1 MGSFSLAF
9 TLFPQNDQVCPLRRP
24 HLCLGLFGVLLPR
37 TLTNQDYNY
46 NYTSTLQ
53 KAPQKGGPTRTL
65 PTQTCNHN
73 HNYTSTPQKVPKEG
87 SQTRTLP
94 LQVYNYNHNYN
105 YASTLQT
112 VPKEGGQT
120 RTLPLQVY
128 NYNHTTPSTLQT
140 VPKEGGPPRAKPLQT
155 HNHNY
160 NYSTTL
166 QKIEEK
172 RLPVSSHHQSQ
183 PVEASATYQAL
194 SSASITIRAAVAA
207 TILMTAQPPSLS
219 NVIFLLVPSLVGRYS
234 VSKICVL
241 LIY

>member
-1 MGSFSLAF
+1 MGRSGLSESFNF
-9 TLFPQNDQVCPLRRP
+9 FPQNDQVCPLRRP

-37 TLTNQDYNY
+37 TLPLQTKNYNY

-53 KAPQKGGPTRTL
+53 KAPQEGGPTRTL
-65 PTQTCNHN
+65 PTQTCN
-73 HNYTSTPQKVPKEG
+73 
-87 SQTRTLP
+87 
-94 LQVYNYNHNYN
+94 
-105 YASTLQT
+105 
-112 VPKEGGQT
+112 
-120 RTLPLQVY
+120 
-128 NYNHTTPSTLQT
+128 
-140 VPKEGGPPRAKPLQT
+140 

-207 TILMTAQPPSLS
+207 TIPMTAQPPSLS
-219 NVIFLLVPSLVGRYS
+219 NVIFLLVPSLVGRYPDWYS
-234 VSKICVL
+234 VSEDMCAIN
-241 LIY
+241 IF

>member
-1 MGSFSLAF
+1 MG
-9 TLFPQNDQVCPLRRP
+9 FPQNDQVCPLRRP

-37 TLTNQDYNY
+37 TLPLQTKNYNY

-53 KAPQKGGPTRTL
+53 KAPQEGGPTRTL

-87 SQTRTLP
+87 SQTRALP

-105 YASTLQT
+105 YTSTLQT
-112 VPKEGGQT
+112 VLKEG
-120 RTLPLQVY
+120 
-128 NYNHTTPSTLQT
+128 S
-140 VPKEGGPPRAKPLQT
+140 PPRAKPLQA

-172 RLPVSSHHQSQ
+172 RLPVSIIKANQWKLLLPTKLSQVRVLPYVLPWPQQSQ
-183 PVEASATYQAL
+183 
-194 SSASITIRAAVAA
+194 
-207 TILMTAQPPSLS
+207 
-219 NVIFLLVPSLVGRYS
+219 
-234 VSKICVL
+234 
-241 LIY
+241 

>member
-9 TLFPQNDQVCPLRRP
+9 TWVPQNDQVCPLRRP

-37 TLTNQDYNY
+37 TLPLQTKNYNY

-53 KAPQKGGPTRTL
+53 KAPQEGGPTRTL

-73 HNYTSTPQKVPKEG
+73 HNYASTLQTVPKEG

-105 YASTLQT
+105 YAS
-112 VPKEGGQT
+112 P
-120 RTLPLQVY
+120 
-128 NYNHTTPSTLQT
+128 LQT

-172 RLPVSSHHQSQ
+172 RLPVSVIKANQWKLLLPTKLSQVRVLPYVLPWPQQSQ
-183 PVEASATYQAL
+183 
-194 SSASITIRAAVAA
+194 
-207 TILMTAQPPSLS
+207 
-219 NVIFLLVPSLVGRYS
+219 
-234 VSKICVL
+234 
-241 LIY
+241 

>member
-1 MGSFSLAF
+1 MG
-9 TLFPQNDQVCPLRRP
+9 
-24 HLCLGLFGVLLPR
+24 
-37 TLTNQDYNY
+37 
-46 NYTSTLQ
+46 
-53 KAPQKGGPTRTL
+53 
-65 PTQTCNHN
+65 NHN

-105 YASTLQT
+105 YTSTLQT
-112 VPKEGGQT
+112 VPKEGSQT

-128 NYNHTTPSTLQT
+128 NYNHNYNYTSTLQT

-172 RLPVSSHHQSQ
+172 RLPVSVIKANQWKLLLPTKLSQMRVLPYVLPWPQQSQ
-183 PVEASATYQAL
+183 
-194 SSASITIRAAVAA
+194 
-207 TILMTAQPPSLS
+207 
-219 NVIFLLVPSLVGRYS
+219 
-234 VSKICVL
+234 
-241 LIY
+241 